1 MNEFLNVG
9 EQQWNKEKEVSK
21 FMDEVKEYKKVLKLC
36 MKNDDQKSYCETK
49 ILMLASIY
57 TVHFFQILYSFVI

>member
-1 MNEFLNVG
+1 
-9 EQQWNKEKEVSK
+9 
-21 FMDEVKEYKKVLKLC
+21 MDEVKEFKKVIKLC

-57 TVHFFQILYSFVI
+57 TVHFFKFFTHLLFNCP

>member
-21 FMDEVKEYKKVLKLC
+21 FMDEVKEFKKVIKLC

-57 TVHFFQILYSFVI
+57 TV

>member
-1 MNEFLNVG
+1 
-9 EQQWNKEKEVSK
+9 
-21 FMDEVKEYKKVLKLC
+21 MDEVKEFKKVIKLC